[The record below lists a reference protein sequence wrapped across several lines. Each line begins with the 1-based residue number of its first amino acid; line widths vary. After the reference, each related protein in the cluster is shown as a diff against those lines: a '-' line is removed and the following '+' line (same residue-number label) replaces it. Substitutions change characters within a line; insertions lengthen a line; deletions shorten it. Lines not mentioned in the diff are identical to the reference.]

1 MARAWVSGTPTTGK
15 NPGHGWRETT
25 TPSGNGTESTLNWGD
40 AQRGAANPIHKVQ
53 HLYDDPE
60 YVNRITRGLRVQHAL
75 LSGSTFEAVYGKEK
89 ADQIKEKLRQA
100 SPVRMAKF
108 SRKETGPERIVR
120 EILEELGV
128 GFQAQA
134 PLGHYT
140 VDFLVPVSRLV
151 IQADGDYWHAHPAVY
166 GEGLK
171 PLSRVQQNRRRLDAS
186 CDSYLSNMGYTV
198 LRLWEREL
206 KKQRT
211 VCEQAL
217 KTALG
222 VQ

>member
-1 MARAWVSGTPTTGK
+1 MPKSSATFGQHFP
-15 NPGHGWRETT
+15 
-25 TPSGNGTESTLNWGD
+25 ESFRD
-40 AQRGAANPIHKVQ
+40 
-53 HLYDDPE
+53 
-60 YVNRITRGLRVQHAL
+60 L
-75 LSGSTFEAVYGKEK
+75 LSASGKQFLERAGAEMVSEATIQVLLGNNIRTQTEP
-89 ADQIKEKLRQA
+89 LTRQ
-100 SPVRMAKF
+100 
-108 SRKETGPERIVR
+108 RIVR
-120 EILEELGV
+120 EILEGLGV
-128 GFQAQA
+128 GFQSQA

-171 PLSRVQQNRRRLDAS
+171 PLTRVQQNRRRLDAS
-186 CDSYLSNMGYTV
+186 CDSYLSNMGYNV
-198 LRLWEREL
+198 LRLWERDL

-211 VCEQAL
+211 VCEQAI